1 MAKHTKRHKMP
12 TNYIE
17 GIPIREVK
25 PGYFLVDF
33 MRDGIRTR
41 KGYPTF
47 EEAKTYAKAKAVEI
61 RNKGTSALTISDRLR
76 VEVEEVVRK
85 LNGRAT
91 ITEVVEY
98 WLERHPD
105 GTAESWK
112 ETAARYISSMR
123 ENGRRDASLSDKS
136 IKLKILGDGLGNP
149 PTISVD
155 KKAIEDAVDSL
166 APGRGW
172 SPMTKGKYVNAGV
185 TLVRFYRGE
194 GKRMLKTDETAPITW
209 EAKFIATMMHKAEKI
224 APAIVPALAVMT
236 FAGLRPTEAMRV
248 GWDAINFDEGL
259 ISLTGE
265 TTKTRTTRHVTITP
279 NLRRWLVAFKGEG
292 KLVPSPIKYRTERE
306 KLMRA
311 LKVKE
316 WPNDVLRHTAA
327 TQIYA
332 RTKNADET
340 CAELGHFG
348 TEMFLKHYK
357 GVAPKPNDVKKFWAI
372 VPKSKKVSTG
382 EPIANQRKVIV
393 ETARGPGSQ
402 PETPRP

>member
-1 MAKHTKRHKMP
+1 MSKNTKRHKVP
-12 TNYIE
+12 TIDID
-17 GIPIREVK
+17 GIPIREPR
-25 PGYFLVDF
+25 PGYFIVDF

-41 KGYPTF
+41 KCYPTL

-61 RNKGTSALTISDRLR
+61 RNRGTSALTISDRMR

-91 ITEVVEY
+91 ITEVVDY

-105 GTAESWK
+105 GTAEKWK
-112 ETAARYISSMR
+112 ETAARYISTMR
-123 ENGRRDASLSDKS
+123 ENGRRGASLNDKS
-136 IKLKILGDGLGNP
+136 IKLKILGDGLGDP
-149 PTISVD
+149 PTVAVD
-155 KKAIEDAVDSL
+155 KKTIEDAVATL

-172 SPMTKGKYVNAGV
+172 SPLTKDKYVNAGV
-185 TLVRFYRGE
+185 TLIRYYRGE

-209 EAKFIATMMHKAEKI
+209 EAKTIATMMHKAEKVT
-224 APAIVPALAVMT
+224 PAIVPALAVMT

-248 GWDAINFDEGL
+248 GWDAVNFDEGL

-265 TTKTRTTRHVTITP
+265 ATKTRTTRHVTISP
-279 NLRRWLVAFKGEG
+279 NLRRWLEAYKGEG
-292 KLVPSPIKYRTERE
+292 KLVASPIKYRTERE

-332 RTKNADET
+332 RTKNADKT
-340 CAELGHFG
+340 CSELGHFG

-357 GVAPKPNDVKKFWAI
+357 GIAPKPADVDKFWAI
-372 VPKSKKVSTG
+372 APKAKKASA
-382 EPIANQRKVIV
+382 PI
-393 ETARGPGSQ
+393 TDG
-402 PETPRP
+402 